1 MSEPSRLD
9 QLHFLRRYLLQELA
23 KVDGWIAAEEARE
36 AKEAARREPPPPPDW
51 VISTMSSGRGPLPQG
66 IHTGACHMAPGNR
79 RPITREQALT
89 ALSEGVPA
97 CEFCRPDTELGWLE

>member
-1 MSEPSRLD
+1 VSDQSSRLA

-23 KVDGWIAAEEARE
+23 RVDGWIAAEEEQAT
-36 AKEAARREPPPPPDW
+36 AAARRTPPPPPDW

-66 IHTGACHMAPGNR
+66 IHTGTCHMAPGHR

-89 ALSEGVPA
+89 ALTNGIAA